1 MMTKFAVLS
10 SLLFATQ
17 AIAYEGSTFNEI
29 KDVIDGTNFVPQSEI
44 AKEEHAV
51 YQAGKLPQYG
61 MNMGSVFGKGKDLKR
76 DAQRTISEKE
86 DSYPRIEKLLHPNG
100 VCLAGKWT
108 MTEESDF
115 SGAFKKGTSALFIG
129 RASVAMEK
137 TTSKSDRGFGFAGK
151 IFPTTNPDQ
160 RVPTTNFFAVDVLM
174 GENTP
179 RFLETAVTNEPETG
193 FNIMLVR
200 LGLKIANT
208 LKLVD
213 QSPMFRP
220 VTPIAKIGEAPEKV
234 KSPKWMKISAADGTH
249 MNDEKDFRREVL
261 KAVSDNTVLKF
272 KVEVSNTT
280 KDNKKSEGWKH
291 IGFIEIDHAKV
302 SYGCDRQL
310 HFAHPKHND

>member
-1 MMTKFAVLS
+1 MLAKIAILS
-10 SLLFATQ
+10 SLIFTAH

-29 KDVIDGTNFVPQSEI
+29 KDVINGTHFVPQSEI
-44 AKEEHAV
+44 AKEEFAV
-51 YQAGKLPQYG
+51 YQSGKLPQYG

-100 VCLAGKWT
+100 VCVTGKWT

-115 SGAFKKGTSALFIG
+115 SGAFKKGTSALFVG

-160 RVPTTNFFAVDVLM
+160 RVPTVNFFAVDVLM

-220 VTPIAKIGEAPEKV
+220 VTPIAKIGEAHEKV
-234 KSPKWMKISAADGTH
+234 KSPKWMKISAADGTYL
-249 MNDEKDFRREVL
+249 NDEKDFRREVL
-261 KAVSDNTVLKF
+261 KAVSDNTLLKF